1 MTDYG
6 QYLEIVE
13 DLNLRIMYIMA
24 KAGSNFAVPA
34 QRMYVE
40 RGKGLDE
47 KLVKA
52 AEAHVKEWRE
62 QRVLFLPS
70 FPEEAIGQLAGS
82 LDYPPTGSP
91 TAVARVGRAGI
102 LGAGR
107 KEVQRIHLI
116 A

>member
-1 MTDYG
+1 MD
-6 QYLEIVE
+6 IV
-13 DLNLRIMYIMA
+13 A
-24 KAGSNFAVPA
+24 KAGSSFAVPA

-62 QRVLFLPS
+62 QKALYLPS
-70 FPEEAIGQLAGS
+70 FPEETIGQLAGS

-91 TAVARVGRAGI
+91 SAAART
-102 LGAGR
+102 
-107 KEVQRIHLI
+107 
-116 A
+116 